1 MESRQLL
8 KPFSSI
14 LLDIESQKVKKPFTG
29 KYFFHGKFQSRLQQV
44 LFTRREGDLV
54 ENDEMVLF
62 LIQLQLIRKWRTGML
77 RSPATPPGWD
87 SWRGNTLP
95 QSRERWL

>member
-44 LFTRREGDLV
+44 LFTRAHQEG
-54 ENDEMVLF
+54 
-62 LIQLQLIRKWRTGML
+62 R
-77 RSPATPPGWD
+77 
-87 SWRGNTLP
+87 
-95 QSRERWL
+95 